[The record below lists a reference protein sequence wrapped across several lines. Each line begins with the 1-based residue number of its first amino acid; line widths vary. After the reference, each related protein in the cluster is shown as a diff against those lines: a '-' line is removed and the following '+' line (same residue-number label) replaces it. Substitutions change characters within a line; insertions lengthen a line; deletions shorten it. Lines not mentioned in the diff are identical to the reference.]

1 MAIVPPA
8 GVPGRAVADRDAA
21 PPGFV
26 TVEGVS
32 LLSIATPVLAQAS
45 SSTSEA
51 ARAAA
56 ERKLNRAEMAC
67 GEEGSWQGTLCRH
80 IYDGSTGQPWNKAAA
95 DAVHW
100 LTTSA
105 LDIVIIFAVAW
116 LINRIA
122 RRTLV
127 NIGRGVGKGRLT
139 RSLSVVRT
147 MTPNVLQETQEIG
160 VRGEQ
165 RREAV
170 LGILKSVVSG
180 LIYATAIFM
189 ALGKV
194 GIDLGPLLA
203 GAGVVGVALGFGA
216 QTLVGDF
223 LSGVFILVED
233 QYGVGDEVTFRPK
246 SAAGEPVVGVVEALS
261 LRNTRLRAIN
271 GTVWHVPNGEM
282 RAVGNT
288 SQHWSRA
295 VLDIP
300 IAHGTDIAR
309 AKQVIAQTA
318 ERVRESDPSILEPP
332 EVWGVQSMG
341 PNGITIRLVIK
352 TTPAAQW
359 RVTRKIREAL
369 LEAFDREGVDMPVA
383 DIPSGEDMPAT

>member
-1 MAIVPPA
+1 VA
-8 GVPGRAVADRDAA
+8 RA
-21 PPGFV
+21 GFV
-26 TVEGVS
+26 TVETVS
-32 LLSIATPVLAQAS
+32 LISTFTPVLAQSSSAAS
-45 SSTSEA
+45 SAAQEVADRA
-51 ARAAA
+51 AR
-56 ERKLNRAEMAC
+56 RQTRVC
-67 GEEGSWQGTLCRH
+67 GDDGSWQDNLCRSM
-80 IYDGSTGQPWNKAAA
+80 YDGTVGTFKDTANRYVA

-100 LTTSA
+100 MTTGL
-105 LDIVIIFAVAW
+105 LDILVILVVAW

-122 RRTLV
+122 RRALV
-127 NIGRGVGKGRLT
+127 NIGRGVGKGRIT
-139 RSLSVVRT
+139 RSLSVVRKI
-147 MTPNVLQETQEIG
+147 TPNVLQETQEIG

-246 SAAGEPVVGVVEALS
+246 SASGEPVVGVVEALS

-318 ERVRESDPSILEPP
+318 ERVRENDPSILEPP

-369 LEAFDREGVDMPVA
+369 LDAFEKEGVDMPVA